1 MDRLLIGLS
10 VLGLLLAACLILCDI
25 RRRQHEVLQM
35 TRMRGSMLYADLYE
49 TVKYARTHAI
59 EQVRVEHNRVV
70 FTSVFPAGTISEYV
84 FSANNHRYLSAVRT
98 RALMQV
104 LTQDIPQ
111 LQQSDQ
117 YKMSRYATVR
127 PNGRRDDAYLFTI
140 RGDYK
145 YHLLREQSFIRAD

>member
-10 VLGLLLAACLILCDI
+10 VLGLLAAVCLIVYDI
-25 RRRQHEVLQM
+25 RRKQHELLQM

-49 TVKYARTHAI
+49 SVKSAREHAI
-59 EQVRVEHNRVV
+59 EQVRIEHNRVV
-70 FTSVFPAGTISEYV
+70 FTKVFPTGTISEYV

-111 LQQSDQ
+111 LQKSDQ
-117 YKMSRYATVR
+117 YKMSRYSTVR

-140 RGDYK
+140 RSDYK

>member
-10 VLGLLLAACLILCDI
+10 VLGLLAAACLILCDI
-25 RRRQHEVLQM
+25 RRRQHELLQM
-35 TRMRGSMLYADLYE
+35 TRMRGSMLYADLYDS
-49 TVKYARTHAI
+49 VKYARGHAI
-59 EQVRVEHNRVV
+59 EQVRIEHNRVV
-70 FTSVFPAGTISEYV
+70 FTNVFPSGTISEYV

-98 RALMQV
+98 RALMHV

-111 LQQSDQ
+111 LQKSDQ

-140 RGDYK
+140 RSDYK
-145 YHLLREQSFIRAD
+145 YYLLREQSFIRAD

>member
-10 VLGLLLAACLILCDI
+10 VLGLLAAACLILYDI
-25 RRRQHEVLQM
+25 RRRQHELLQM
-35 TRMRGSMLYADLYE
+35 TRMRGSMLYADLYDA
-49 TVKYARTHAI
+49 VKSARQRAV

-70 FTSVFPAGTISEYV
+70 ITSVFPSGTISEYV

-98 RALMQV
+98 RALAQV
-104 LTQDIPQ
+104 LAQDIPQ
-111 LQQSDQ
+111 LQKSDQ
-117 YKMSRYATVR
+117 YKMTRYATVR

-145 YHLLREQSFIRAD
+145 YHLLREQSFMRAD